1 MPLKKIIILIQKK
14 KQAIYYFEKKPEK
27 KRKKKK
33 KERGHFMSIF
43 YSIMTCV
50 AARCV
55 KNQKLS
61 GFIMDVITAI
71 IWFQYGV

>member
-1 MPLKKIIILIQKK
+1 MPLKKNNNKK
-14 KQAIYYFEKKPEK
+14 KQAIYYFEKKPETKTIK
-27 KRKKKK
+27 KNK

-55 KNQKLS
+55 KN
-61 GFIMDVITAI
+61 
-71 IWFQYGV
+71 

>member
-1 MPLKKIIILIQKK
+1 MPLKKNNNKK
-14 KQAIYYFEKKPEK
+14 KQAIYYFEKKPETK
-27 KRKKKK
+27 KIKKNK

-61 GFIMDVITAI
+61 GFIVDVITAI

>member
-1 MPLKKIIILIQKK
+1 MPLKKKIIFKKKK
-14 KQAIYYFEKKPEK
+14 KQAIYYFEKKPETK
-27 KRKKKK
+27 KNKNE

-55 KNQKLS
+55 KN
-61 GFIMDVITAI
+61 
-71 IWFQYGV
+71 

>member
-1 MPLKKIIILIQKK
+1 
-14 KQAIYYFEKKPEK
+14 
-27 KRKKKK
+27 
-33 KERGHFMSIF
+33 MSIF

-61 GFIMDVITAI
+61 GFIVDVITAI
-71 IWFQYGV
+71 IWFQYGVQGKGGLLGNGAHLVPETVTTIHKCRFLARSL

>member
-1 MPLKKIIILIQKK
+1 MPLKKKIIIKKNMPFTILKRSLKQKK
-14 KQAIYYFEKKPEK
+14 KN
-27 KRKKKK
+27 K

-61 GFIMDVITAI
+61 GFIVDVITAI

>member
-1 MPLKKIIILIQKK
+1 MPLKKKIIIKKNMPFTILKRSLKQKK
-14 KQAIYYFEKKPEK
+14 N
-27 KRKKKK
+27 K

-55 KNQKLS
+55 KN
-61 GFIMDVITAI
+61 
-71 IWFQYGV
+71 